1 MLFAAETSLQP
12 PPYLYFFM
20 NVLPA
25 SLYTPCMLDALGDQ
39 KMALDLLKW
48 ELQMVVSHHVG
59 ARN

>member
-1 MLFAAETSLQP
+1 
-12 PPYLYFFM
+12 
-20 NVLPA
+20 
-25 SLYTPCMLDALGDQ
+25 MLDALGDQ